1 MHLTQHVNMRAALST
16 TLTWSTASYSMQKA
30 IVSSMGSSV
39 YSIHSLWSVPKPADS
54 TTPLTKQINIIA
66 QDSSANWFMLFRVVL
81 YSTYLYFL
89 FLKSNFLSVVK
100 IMKFFHMVKMILF
113 LWKYKIIFSVLPVTS
128 VTQMELCIL
137 AILQV
142 HHKYLILPI
151 VSAFFVKKGNESTSK

>member
-1 MHLTQHVNMRAALST
+1 MHITQHVNTRAALST
-16 TLTWSTASYSMQKA
+16 TFTWNTASYSMQKA

-39 YSIHSLWSVPKPADS
+39 YSIHSLWSVPKPADP

-66 QDSSANWFMLFRVVL
+66 QDNSASWVVLFRGVL
-81 YSTYLYFL
+81 YSMYFS
-89 FLKSNFLSVVK
+89 FLKSNFFSVVK
-100 IMKFFHMVKMILF
+100 IIKFFHTVKMILF
-113 LWKYKIIFSVLPVTS
+113 HWKHKIIFCVLPVTS
-128 VTQMELCIL
+128 VTQMEVCIL